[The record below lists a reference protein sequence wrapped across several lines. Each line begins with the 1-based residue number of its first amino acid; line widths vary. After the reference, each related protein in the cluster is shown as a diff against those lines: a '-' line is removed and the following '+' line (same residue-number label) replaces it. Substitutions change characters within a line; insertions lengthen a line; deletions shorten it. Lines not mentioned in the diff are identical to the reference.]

1 MGWRYRKSIK
11 IAPGI
16 KLNFGKKS
24 MGVSIGG
31 KHGGISINSKRGVTA
46 RTSIPGTGLS
56 YTQKLGGKKNRS
68 RRTASRRVCHSAVG
82 AAVPV
87 PKPPVVLRA
96 WYIVLAVLLILGG
109 LGCLLDSW
117 QAAIC
122 GVGAG
127 GVMLFLSIK
136 TRREL
141 QVGQE
146 DDAVEQ
152 TEEYQESD
160 QA

>member
-11 IAPGI
+11 IAPGV

-31 KHGGISINSKRGVTA
+31 KYGGVSINSKRGVTT

-56 YTQKLGGKKNRS
+56 YTRKVGGKKNRTPRAVS
-68 RRTASRRVCHSAVG
+68 CASSARRVSVE
-82 AAVPV
+82 
-87 PKPPVVLRA
+87 KPPVVLRA

-109 LGCLLDSW
+109 LGCLPDNW
-117 QAAIC
+117 QATVC

-127 GVMLFLSIK
+127 GVMLFLSLK
-136 TRREL
+136 KRREL
-141 QVGQE
+141 QVGPGDE
-146 DDAVEQ
+146 DAVEQ
-152 TEEYQESD
+152 TEEYQETD
-160 QA
+160 QT

>member
-11 IAPGI
+11 IAPGV

-31 KHGGISINSKRGVTA
+31 KHGGVSINSKTGVTA

-56 YTQKLGGKKNRS
+56 YTQKIGGKKNRS
-68 RRTASRRVCHSAVG
+68 RRAASRPAGHSAG
-82 AAVPV
+82 GTAAAVQ
-87 PKPPVVLRA
+87 KPPVVLRA

-109 LGCLLDSW
+109 LGCLPDSW
-117 QAAIC
+117 EATIC

-127 GVMLFLSIK
+127 GVMLFLTFNK
-136 TRREL
+136 RREL
-141 QVGQE
+141 QDAFDPEEGPPE
-146 DDAVEQ
+146 DGGE
-152 TEEYQESD
+152 D
-160 QA
+160 QKNI

>member
-1 MGWRYRKSIK
+1 MGWRYRKSVK
-11 IAPGI
+11 IAPGV

-31 KHGGISINSKRGVTA
+31 KHGGVSINSKSGVTA

-56 YTQKLGGKKNRS
+56 YTQKVGGKKNRAP
-68 RRTASRRVCHSAVG
+68 RAVSG
-82 AAVPV
+82 AASVQRAAV
-87 PKPPVVLRA
+87 RKPPVVLRA

-109 LGCLLDSW
+109 LGCLPDNW
-117 QAAIC
+117 QATIC

-127 GVMLFLSIK
+127 GVMLLLSLK
-136 TRREL
+136 KRREL
-141 QVGQE
+141 QVGPGDE
-146 DDAVEQ
+146 GAVEQ

-160 QA
+160 QT